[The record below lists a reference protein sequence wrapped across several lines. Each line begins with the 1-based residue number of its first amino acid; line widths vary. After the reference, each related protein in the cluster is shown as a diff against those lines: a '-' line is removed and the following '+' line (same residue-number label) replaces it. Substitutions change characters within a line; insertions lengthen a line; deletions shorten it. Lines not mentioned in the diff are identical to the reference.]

1 MGLSSSMWA
10 SVSGLLSHGNKMNV
24 VTNNIANVS
33 TIGFK
38 SQRMDFNDY
47 LYLSGSSVSGPTQI
61 GAGVSTYAVIGDF
74 SQGSFESTNSATDI
88 AIDGSGYFGVRAK
101 GGNKIAY
108 TRAGDF
114 YFNADRELQNPEGM
128 LVQGW
133 KINNKKD
140 VTFSTGATN
149 LSNGKTT
156 ESAYVGSGSPTDII
170 LKSWNV
176 APQRTTNVQFTVG
189 LENNPQ
195 NDKTT
200 NESSPMTALFDLWDA
215 TRDTPLPDE
224 AYAYKSDIKV
234 YDEGGSTHQM
244 TVYYDM
250 VESSKIDESGDI
262 VYLIDGLPEGYT
274 MYEYL
279 VTIPPEEDT
288 RSYGGTDY
296 NEDDNIWTGN
306 QPTKFYNDPVEGT
319 NKKAGVLMSGVLIF
333 NSSGQ
338 LVNQTAYT
346 YGGQEAP
353 DPGDQI
359 DTAPSDKSIWQPTRF
374 SSNGLPVFTANFT
387 GQPLANSV
395 TEMMEVNGTEVS
407 QAQDYIMELNLGL
420 KNMGPNWDPI
430 PAKKLFQDANDLY
443 EDENTPTIKLEKNNY
458 GYYTTTGAGN
468 KVYGKYNNNDVIH
481 NGTNWEAD
489 GVEIIDPEDIAQIAF
504 YTPRKVDV
512 DTPTSLAD
520 LTTRFEADGNNIF
533 RNVVA
538 YRENVPLMDF
548 AERQEDASICN
559 VDTFITEYAGQD
571 GYPYGTLSS
580 VSIDTDGVIYGYYDN
595 GEILG
600 LYQITMYDFHNE
612 QGLYREGGNLFSQTK
627 ASGEPRIG
635 VAGDDGFGST
645 MSYNIEQSN
654 VDLSRELVQMITT
667 QRGFQANSKGVTTTD
682 MMMEVVI
689 NMKR

>member
-101 GGNKIAY
+101 GGSKISY

-133 KINNKKD
+133 KINNKKNIS
-140 VTFSTGATN
+140 FNNGSTN
-149 LSNGKTT
+149 LDNTKTT
-156 ESAYVGSGSPTDII
+156 ESAYVGSGSPTDIV
-170 LKSWNV
+170 LNSWNV
-176 APQRTTNVQFTVG
+176 APQRTTNVHFTVG
-189 LENNPQ
+189 LENNPA
-195 NDKTT
+195 NDKTV
-200 NESSPMTALFDLWDA
+200 SKDSPMTALFDSWNAQADP
-215 TRDTPLPDE
+215 PLGDE

-250 VESSKIDESGDI
+250 VQPSMNDDKGDPL
-262 VYLIDGLPEGYT
+262 YKIDGLPEGYT
-274 MYEYL
+274 IYEYL
-279 VTIPPEEDT
+279 VTIPPEEDN
-288 RSYGGTDY
+288 RSFNGEGY
-296 NEDDNIWTGN
+296 NAEDNSWETK
-306 QPTKFYNDPVEGT
+306 QPIKFYNDPTHGT
-319 NKKAGVLMSGVLIF
+319 QEKAGVLMSGVLIF

-338 LVNQTAYT
+338 LVDQTAYT
-346 YGGQEAP
+346 FGARANPPTDNQVNVTINNNAP
-353 DPGDQI
+353 EES
-359 DTAPSDKSIWQPTRF
+359 ANDKSLWQPTRL

-395 TEMMEVNGTEVS
+395 SEKITMGGVDREQV
-407 QAQDYIMELNLGL
+407 QDYIIELDLGL
-420 KNMGPNWDPI
+420 RNVSPNDWENVDKN
-430 PAKKLFQDANDLY
+430 A
-443 EDENTPTIKLEKNNY
+443 
-458 GYYTTTGAGN
+458 
-468 KVYGKYNNNDVIH
+468 
-481 NGTNWEAD
+481 
-489 GVEIIDPEDIAQIAF
+489 
-504 YTPRKVDV
+504 
-512 DTPTSLAD
+512 TSLAKLAVVND
-520 LTTRFEADGNNIF
+520 TNNPTNPDNGKI
-533 RNVVA
+533 N
-538 YRENVPLMDF
+538 YRENVALMDHPV
-548 AERQEDASICN
+548 AQEDASICN

-612 QGLYREGGNLFSQTK
+612 QGLYREGGNIFSQTK